1 MNQLTVIQTM
11 SPQDIFTSGNLDTI
25 LGKISEEVKAQTVDI
40 STNAG
45 REEVKSLAYKIAR
58 SKTFLDDLG
67 KKLGEE
73 ARVKLNA
80 INAERKKACD
90 HLDSLKED
98 VRRPLTDWENAEKKR
113 VADHELE
120 LKTIADIGLRAH
132 NEWQT
137 INGDYFQQMIDDL
150 NRHKCDWQ
158 EFAVRGKNE
167 IEQALIKLHAGK
179 QKREQYDKEQTELA
193 QFRAA
198 EQERLKKDHEEKI
211 AAAARHEVEQKAK
224 AEAADAARKAE
235 HDRLKIIQEKEES
248 DRRAAQAIKDREEA
262 EARAEREKLE
272 AVEKEKQRAER
283 ERLAA
288 IEAEKVREK
297 NREHAAKI
305 NNAVLTA
312 LSCIGVDEDMG
323 KKIITEIVSGRV
335 PHTKITY

>member
-25 LGKISEEVKAQTVDI
+25 LGKISEEVKAHPVDI

-45 REEVKSLAYKIAR
+45 REEIKSLAYKIAR

-90 HLDSLKED
+90 HLDNLKED
-98 VRRPLTDWENAEKKR
+98 FRKPLTEWENAEKNR
-113 VADHELE
+113 VADHEKY
-120 LKTIADIGLRAH
+120 LKNIVDIGIQV
-132 NEWQT
+132 EMSWQT
-137 INGDYFQQMIDDL
+137 LTSEFINQQLGYLDSG
-150 NRHKCDWQ
+150 NRNWE
-158 EFAVRGKNE
+158 EFSIRAKNE
-167 IEQALIKLHAGK
+167 IQITRIKLHEAIDRK
-179 QKREQYDKEQTELA
+179 TRHEAEQAELTRL
-193 QFRAA
+193 RADA
-198 EQERLKKDHEEKI
+198 QERLKKDHEEKI
-211 AAAARHEVEQKAK
+211 AAAARHEAEQKAK
-224 AEAADAARKAE
+224 AEAADAARKSE
-235 HDRLKIIQEKEES
+235 QDRLKIIQEKEES